1 MEPYRGREYPV
12 GSIRWPQVACIVLGR
27 RRFETHQLNY
37 CILFVCALYCAHTM
51 PKDETPEEV
60 RRWFLSTVQEMWPVA
75 EGSLSLRKS
84 PCVRKNCQA
93 CAKGE
98 GHQSYVLYCRS
109 EGRRSSVYVPDA
121 LAQQVQTAI
130 DNGRELQQLMS
141 EAGVRYVNALKTA
154 RRKP

>member
-1 MEPYRGREYPV
+1 M
-12 GSIRWPQVACIVLGR
+12 WPQAAYDVTGSAAV
-27 RRFETHQLNY
+27 ETHKQNC
-37 CILFVCALYCAHTM
+37 CIRSVCASYCAHTM
-51 PKDETPEEV
+51 PRDETPDEV
-60 RRWFLSTVQEMWPVA
+60 RRWFLSTVQKMWPVA
-75 EGSLSLRKS
+75 EGSISLRRS

-98 GHQSYVLYCRS
+98 GHQSYILYGRS

-121 LAQQVQTAI
+121 LAEQVQTAI
-130 DNGRELQQLMS
+130 DNGRELQQLMR

>member
-1 MEPYRGREYPV
+1 VAASRLYPCWVGGDLKRTNKTNQQNCCIPY
-12 GSIRWPQVACIVLGR
+12 
-27 RRFETHQLNY
+27 
-37 CILFVCALYCAHTM
+37 VCASYCAHTI
-51 PKDETPEEV
+51 PKDETPDEV
-60 RRWFLSTVQEMWPVA
+60 RRWFLPTVQKMWPVA
-75 EGSLSLRKS
+75 AGSLSLRKS

-98 GHQSYVLYCRS
+98 GHQSYILYGRG

>member
-1 MEPYRGREYPV
+1 MAASRLHRA
-12 GSIRWPQVACIVLGR
+12 GSAAIRNAPNK
-27 RRFETHQLNY
+27 NY
-37 CILFVCALYCAHTM
+37 CILFVRAPYCAHTM

-60 RRWFLSTVQEMWPVA
+60 KRWFLSTVQKMWPVA

-84 PCVRKNCQA
+84 PCIRKNCQA

-98 GHQSYVLYCRS
+98 GHQSYILYGRS

>member
-1 MEPYRGREYPV
+1 M
-12 GSIRWPQVACIVLGR
+12 Q
-27 RRFETHQLNY
+27 
-37 CILFVCALYCAHTM
+37 
-51 PKDETPEEV
+51 KDETPDEV
-60 RRWFLSTVQEMWPVA
+60 KRWFLSTVQKMWPVA

-84 PCVRKNCQA
+84 PCVRKNCKA

-98 GHQSYVLYCRS
+98 GHQSYILYGRS
-109 EGRRSSVYVPDA
+109 EGRRSSVYVPEA

-154 RRKP
+154 HRKP

>member
-1 MEPYRGREYPV
+1 
-12 GSIRWPQVACIVLGR
+12 
-27 RRFETHQLNY
+27 
-37 CILFVCALYCAHTM
+37 M

-60 RRWFLSTVQEMWPVA
+60 RRWFLSTAQKMWPVA
-75 EGSLSLRKS
+75 QGSLSLRRS
-84 PCVRKNCQA
+84 PCVRKNCPA

-98 GHQSYVLYCRS
+98 GHQSYILYGRS
-109 EGRRSSVYVPDA
+109 KGRRSSVYVPDA

-141 EAGVRYVNALKTA
+141 EAGVRYVKALKTA

>member
-1 MEPYRGREYPV
+1 MAASRTHSASRG
-12 GSIRWPQVACIVLGR
+12 
-27 RRFETHQLNY
+27 RFETHQQNY
-37 CILFVCALYCAHTM
+37 CILPVCAPYCAHTM
-51 PKDETPEEV
+51 LKDETPVEV
-60 RRWFLSTVQEMWPVA
+60 RRWFLSTVQKMWPVA

-98 GHQSYVLYCRS
+98 GHQSYILYGRS

-121 LAQQVQTAI
+121 LAPKVQTAI
-130 DNGRELQQLMS
+130 DNGRELRQLMS

-154 RRKP
+154 HRKP

>member
-1 MEPYRGREYPV
+1 
-12 GSIRWPQVACIVLGR
+12 
-27 RRFETHQLNY
+27 
-37 CILFVCALYCAHTM
+37 M

-60 RRWFLSTVQEMWPVA
+60 RQWFLSTVQKMWPVA

-84 PCVRKNCQA
+84 PCVRTNCLA

-98 GHQSYVLYCRS
+98 GHQSYILYGRS
-109 EGRRSSVYVPDA
+109 AGRRSSIYVPDV
-121 LAQQVQTAI
+121 LAEKVQKAI

-154 RRKP
+154 RRKS

>member
-1 MEPYRGREYPV
+1 MEPYRGREYTV
-12 GSIRWPQVACIVLGR
+12 GIIRWPQVASTVLGR
-27 RRFETHQLNY
+27 RRFETHRQNY
-37 CILFVCALYCAHTM
+37 CILSVCAPYCARTM

-60 RRWFLSTVQEMWPVA
+60 RRWFLSTVQKMWPVA

-98 GHQSYVLYCRS
+98 GHQSYILYGRS

>member
-12 GSIRWPQVACIVLGR
+12 GSIRWPQVACIVLGLAAVR
-27 RRFETHQLNY
+27 N
-37 CILFVCALYCAHTM
+37 APNCAHTM

-60 RRWFLSTVQEMWPVA
+60 RRWFLSTVQKMWPVA

-98 GHQSYVLYCRS
+98 GHKSYILYGRS

-154 RRKP
+154 RSKP

>member
-1 MEPYRGREYPV
+1 VRRSV
-12 GSIRWPQVACIVLGR
+12 RRCRIARWRHSGIPKQ
-27 RRFETHQLNY
+27 ND
-37 CILFVCALYCAHTM
+37 CILFVCALYYAHTM
-51 PKDETPEEV
+51 SKDETPEEI
-60 RRWFLSTVQEMWPVA
+60 RRWFLSTVQKMWPVA

-98 GHQSYVLYCRS
+98 GHQSYILYGRS

-121 LAQQVQTAI
+121 LAQQVQMAI

-141 EAGVRYVNALKTA
+141 EAGVRYVKALKTA

>member
-1 MEPYRGREYPV
+1 MAASRLHRA
-12 GSIRWPQVACIVLGR
+12 GSAAIRNAPTKLLHSALYVRHTAHIQCRRTKR
-27 RRFETHQLNY
+27 RRKSDDGSCQPSRRCGPSPKGRSHFAKARAFERTAKH
-37 CILFVCALYCAHTM
+37 ARR
-51 PKDETPEEV
+51 V
-60 RRWFLSTVQEMWPVA
+60 RDT
-75 EGSLSLRKS
+75 
-84 PCVRKNCQA
+84 
-93 CAKGE
+93 
-98 GHQSYVLYCRS
+98 QSYILYGRS

>member
-1 MEPYRGREYPV
+1 MEPYGGREYPV
-12 GSIRWPQVACIVLGR
+12 GSIRWPQVACIGLVGGESKR
-27 RRFETHQLNY
+27 AKQNY
-37 CILFVCALYCAHTM
+37 CTLSVCASYCAHTM

-60 RRWFLSTVQEMWPVA
+60 RRWFLSTVQKMWPVA

-98 GHQSYVLYCRS
+98 GHQSYILYGRS

-121 LAQQVQTAI
+121 LAEQVQTAI

>member
-1 MEPYRGREYPV
+1 MAA
-12 GSIRWPQVACIVLGR
+12 QVACIVLGL
-27 RRFETHQLNY
+27 RRFETHQQNY
-37 CILFVCALYCAHTM
+37 CIRCVCAPYCAHT

-60 RRWFLSTVQEMWPVA
+60 RRWFLSTVQKMWPVA

-98 GHQSYVLYCRS
+98 GHKSYILYGRS